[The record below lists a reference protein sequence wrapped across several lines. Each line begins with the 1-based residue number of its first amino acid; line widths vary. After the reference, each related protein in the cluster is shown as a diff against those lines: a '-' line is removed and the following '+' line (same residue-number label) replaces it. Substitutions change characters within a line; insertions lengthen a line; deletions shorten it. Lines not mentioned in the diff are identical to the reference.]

1 MLLPI
6 EPVSGPNKTQD
17 DNRTA
22 QCPECDRRAGLSRIS
37 IHRLPTLLAPGCNS
51 DCKREKTAPVVYIVK
66 RYRIL
71 IIGETPPI
79 GAKGIGPEEI
89 DPTLVQQLPLFRAQ
103 VFTAK
108 VERCHHHG
116 GKKDIADAPFQ
127 LITKQIDIFKVI
139 VAEKV
144 GHYKNE

>member
-1 MLLPI
+1 M
-6 EPVSGPNKTQD
+6 EPVSRYKKSEGYNGTS
-17 DNRTA
+17 
-22 QCPECDRRAGLSRIS
+22 QCLKCEWRAALRS
-37 IHRLPTLLAPGCNS
+37 IPIYRLRTLLAPSRNS
-51 DCKREKTAPVVYIVK
+51 QGECEKTAPVVYIVK

-116 GKKDIADAPFQ
+116 GKKDIADAPF
-127 LITKQIDIFKVI
+127 
-139 VAEKV
+139 
-144 GHYKNE
+144 